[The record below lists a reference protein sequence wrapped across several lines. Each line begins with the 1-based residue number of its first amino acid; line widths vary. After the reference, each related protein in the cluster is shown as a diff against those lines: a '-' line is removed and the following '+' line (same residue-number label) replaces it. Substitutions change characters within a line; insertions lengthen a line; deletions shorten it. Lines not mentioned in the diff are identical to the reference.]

1 MIHTKPLQ
9 PYDIGEINIPSRN
22 ITDMNLD
29 DDVTYTFDDPSP
41 LRMYIKA
48 KRLARYLEDYIFWL
62 FMKYKYSDID
72 KFIND
77 KIEVDTEYVYKGIQK
92 KFNETSGIMRNG
104 KIIINDEDILKRI
117 HFILSITRTRNN
129 SKIVSYDSLNIIP
142 GYFKNITDFRNN
154 LSTDVNNFID
164 NESYTYGTYSGDN
177 AVM

>member
-1 MIHTKPLQ
+1 
-9 PYDIGEINIPSRN
+9 
-22 ITDMNLD
+22 
-29 DDVTYTFDDPSP
+29 
-41 LRMYIKA
+41 
-48 KRLARYLEDYIFWL
+48 
-62 FMKYKYSDID
+62 MKYKYSDID

-142 GYFKNITDFRNN
+142 VYFKNITDFRNN

-164 NESYTYGTYSGDN
+164 NESYAYGTYSGDN